1 MLSRR
6 PAAARLLPA
15 ASVHAATSSP
25 ANAVAPRPLPA
36 VAEELL
42 FRGYLLTA
50 LESKL
55 GRVDRVAVAG
65 ALFAAI
71 HLSPEQFF
79 PFAVLGF
86 ACGAA
91 ATATDSVVPAVL
103 LHLSYNVTALVVGLQ
118 MMG

>member
-1 MLSRR
+1 M
-6 PAAARLLPA
+6 
-15 ASVHAATSSP
+15 HAATSSP
-25 ANAVAPRPLPA
+25 ANAAAPRPLPA